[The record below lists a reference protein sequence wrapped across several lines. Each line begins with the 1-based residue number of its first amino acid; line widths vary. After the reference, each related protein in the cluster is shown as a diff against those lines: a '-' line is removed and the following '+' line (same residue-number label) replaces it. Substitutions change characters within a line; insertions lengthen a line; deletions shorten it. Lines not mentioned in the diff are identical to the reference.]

1 MEYIIIITLSIAI
14 LGFSVIRIVDIIF
27 DDDKPDGKPL
37 IFMLFVY
44 SLLVLLLS
52 FFYIREPKAIDVYK
66 GETTLRI
73 TYQDGVPIDSTVV
86 WKSK

>member
-1 MEYIIIITLSIAI
+1 MEHIILILSIII
-14 LGFSVIRIVDIIF
+14 LGFSLLCIVNMIKGDEF
-27 DDDKPDGKPL
+27 DGKPL
-37 IFMLFVY
+37 IFILFIY

-52 FFYIREPKAIDVYK
+52 SFYIKEPRAIDVYK

>member
-1 MEYIIIITLSIAI
+1 MGYIIITLSIAI

-44 SLLVLLLS
+44 SLFVLLLS
-52 FFYIREPKAIDVYK
+52 SFYIKEPRAIDVYK

>member
-1 MEYIIIITLSIAI
+1 MEYIIIISLSIGI
-14 LGFSVIRIVDIIF
+14 LGFSLLCIVDMIEG
-27 DDDKPDGKPL
+27 DGLDGKPL
-37 IFMLFVY
+37 IFILFIY

-52 FFYIREPKAIDVYK
+52 FFYIRKPKAIDVYR
-66 GETTLRI
+66 GDTTLRI

>member
-1 MEYIIIITLSIAI
+1 MEYIIIISLSITI
-14 LGFSVIRIVDIIF
+14 LGFSILCIVDMIKG
-27 DDDKPDGKPL
+27 DGLDGKPL
-37 IFMLFVY
+37 IFILFIY

>member
-1 MEYIIIITLSIAI
+1 MEYIIIISLSITI
-14 LGFSVIRIVDIIF
+14 LGFSILCIVDMIKG
-27 DDDKPDGKPL
+27 DGLDGKPL
-37 IFMLFVY
+37 IFILFIY

-52 FFYIREPKAIDVYK
+52 FFYIRKPKAIDVYK

>member
-1 MEYIIIITLSIAI
+1 MGKLEGDNIDNKFLVFTLFA
-14 LGFSVIRIVDIIF
+14 
-27 DDDKPDGKPL
+27 
-37 IFMLFVY
+37 Y

-52 FFYIREPKAIDVYK
+52 FCYIKEPKAIDVYK
-66 GETTLRI
+66 GKTTLRI

>member
-1 MEYIIIITLSIAI
+1 MEHIILTLSIII
-14 LGFSVIRIVDIIF
+14 LGFSLLCIVNMTKGEEF
-27 DDDKPDGKPL
+27 DSKPL
-37 IFMLFVY
+37 IFILSIY

-52 FFYIREPKAIDVYK
+52 SFYVREPRAIDVYK

-86 WKSK
+86 WKNK

>member
-1 MEYIIIITLSIAI
+1 MEYVIIILSFVFFLFSIICIMGKLEGDNIDNKFLVFTLFA
-14 LGFSVIRIVDIIF
+14 
-27 DDDKPDGKPL
+27 
-37 IFMLFVY
+37 Y

-52 FFYIREPKAIDVYK
+52 FCYIKEPKAIDVYK
-66 GETTLRI
+66 GKTTLRI

>member
-1 MEYIIIITLSIAI
+1 MGYIIITLSIAI

>member
-1 MEYIIIITLSIAI
+1 MGYIIITLSIAI

-52 FFYIREPKAIDVYK
+52 SFYIKEPRAIDVYK

>member
-1 MEYIIIITLSIAI
+1 MEYIIIISLSITI
-14 LGFSVIRIVDIIF
+14 LGFSLLCIVDMIKG
-27 DDDKPDGKPL
+27 DGLDGKPL
-37 IFMLFVY
+37 IFILFIY

-52 FFYIREPKAIDVYK
+52 FFYIRKPKAIDVYK

>member
-1 MEYIIIITLSIAI
+1 MEYIIIISLSIGI
-14 LGFSVIRIVDIIF
+14 LGFSLLCIVDMIEG
-27 DDDKPDGKPL
+27 DGLDGKPL
-37 IFMLFVY
+37 IFILFIY

-52 FFYIREPKAIDVYK
+52 FFYIRKPKAIDVYK

>member
-1 MEYIIIITLSIAI
+1 MEYIIIIILSITI
-14 LGFSVIRIVDIIF
+14 LGFSILCIVDMIEG
-27 DDDKPDGKPL
+27 DGLDGKPL
-37 IFMLFVY
+37 IFILFIY

-52 FFYIREPKAIDVYK
+52 FFYIRKPKAIDVYK

>member
-1 MEYIIIITLSIAI
+1 MEYIILTLSII
-14 LGFSVIRIVDIIF
+14 FLGVSLSCIISGIKGEEF
-27 DDDKPDGKPL
+27 DSKPL
-37 IFMLFVY
+37 IFILFIY
-44 SLLVLLLS
+44 SLFVLLLS

>member
-1 MEYIIIITLSIAI
+1 MEHIILTLSIII
-14 LGFSVIRIVDIIF
+14 LGLSLLFLVNMIKGEEF
-27 DDDKPDGKPL
+27 DGKPL
-37 IFMLFVY
+37 ILILFVY
-44 SLLVLLLS
+44 SFLVLLFS
-52 FFYIREPKAIDVYK
+52 SFYIKEPRAIDVYK

>member
-1 MEYIIIITLSIAI
+1 MEYIIIISLSIGI
-14 LGFSVIRIVDIIF
+14 LGFSILGIVDMIEG
-27 DDDKPDGKPL
+27 DGLDGKPL
-37 IFMLFVY
+37 IFILFIY

-52 FFYIREPKAIDVYK
+52 FFYIRKPKAIDVYK

-73 TYQDGVPIDSTVV
+73 TYQGGVPVDSTVV